1 MHDLGNLYKTKQK
14 QRRILIFENIAS
26 VQIYS
31 LTMTVRKDIAG
42 IMVFTATFNNISWQS
57 VLLVD

>member
-31 LTMTVRKDIAG
+31 LTMTVRKDIVG
-42 IMVFTATFNNISWQS
+42 IMVFNATFNDISWQS